1 MKNLWHITWREL
13 RSYFVSPVAYVV
25 SALFLV
31 AMGYLFSL
39 ILINSRDASLRGV
52 FSNMVFILMLLAP
65 AITMKLLAEENRM
78 GTLELLLTA
87 PVHDWQVVVGK
98 YLSSV
103 VLFAVMLL
111 APTLYYAVILQVFGP
126 PDWGPIFT
134 GYFGILM
141 LGASFLSV
149 GIFTSSLSQNQ
160 VIAYFAGMVIL
171 ILMWILDAATG
182 IVGSGPLADILNY
195 LAIPRHY
202 NDFFRGVL
210 DTVDIVYS
218 LGIISVALFLATQ
231 VLQTRRWR

>member
-13 RSYFVSPVAYVV
+13 KAYFVSPVAYVA

-39 ILINSRDASLRGV
+39 ILINSRDASMRNV
-52 FSNMVFILMLLAP
+52 FSNMVFILLLLAP
-65 AITMKLLAEENRM
+65 AITMKLLSEENRM
-78 GTLELLLTA
+78 GTIELLLTA
-87 PVHDWQVVVGK
+87 PVQDWQVVVGK
-98 YLSSV
+98 YLASLI
-103 VLFAVMLL
+103 LFASMLL
-111 APTLYYAVILQVFGP
+111 APTLYYALILQIFGP
-126 PDWGPIFT
+126 PDWGPILT
-134 GYFGILM
+134 GYLGILM
-141 LGASFLSV
+141 LGASFLAV
-149 GIFTSSLSQNQ
+149 GVFTSSLTQNQ

-182 IVGSGPLADILNY
+182 IVGSGPVADVLTY

-202 NDFFRGVL
+202 DDFFRGVL

>member
-1 MKNLWHITWREL
+1 MKNLWHITYREL
-13 RSYFVSPVAYVV
+13 KAYFASPVAYVV
-25 SALFLV
+25 SALFLI

-39 ILINSRDASLRGV
+39 ILINSRDASMRGV
-52 FSNMVFILMLLAP
+52 FSNMVFILLLLAP
-65 AITMKLLAEENRM
+65 ALTMKMLAEEQRM

-87 PVHDWQVVVGK
+87 PVQDWQVVVGK
-98 YLSSV
+98 YLASV

-111 APTLYYAVILQVFGP
+111 GPTLYYAVILQVFGP
-126 PDWGPIFT
+126 PDWGPILT
-134 GYFGILM
+134 GYLGILM
-141 LGASFLSV
+141 LGASFLAV
-149 GIFTSSLSQNQ
+149 GMFTSSITQNQ

-171 ILMWILDAATG
+171 ILLWILDAATG
-182 IVGSGPLADILNY
+182 SVCSGPVADVLTY

-202 NDFFRGVL
+202 DGFFSGVL

>member
-1 MKNLWHITWREL
+1 MKNLWHITWREV

-39 ILINSRDASLRGV
+39 ILINSRDASMRGV

-87 PVHDWQVVVGK
+87 PVQDWQVVVGK

-103 VLFAVMLL
+103 ILFAVMLL
-111 APTLYYAVILQVFGP
+111 GPTLYYAVILQVFGP

-134 GYFGILM
+134 GYLGILM
-141 LGASFLSV
+141 LGASFLAV

-182 IVGSGPLADILNY
+182 IVGSGPIADILSY
-195 LAIPRHY
+195 LAITRHY
-202 NDFFRGVL
+202 DDFFRGVL